1 MSSSQVFKD
10 NIPSVKVIYLKRN
23 EKKIRHYAQFNGK
36 RNLCKESPVPSL
48 LLDIRLEVMRKTM
61 ENHSKTQA
69 EEQKRSGQIY
79 HWGYMLYSVEHK
91 RKGARLE

>member
-1 MSSSQVFKD
+1 
-10 NIPSVKVIYLKRN
+10 
-23 EKKIRHYAQFNGK
+23 
-36 RNLCKESPVPSL
+36 
-48 LLDIRLEVMRKTM
+48 MRKTT

-69 EEQKRSGQIY
+69 EEPPTKWGQIY